1 MIILMLM
8 ILGGFYVTF
17 SNMPVF
23 IRWLSWCSQA
33 RFGFTAMVVNEFRGR
48 VFECAPEGN
57 HARYGTECP
66 VRGEDIIAAL
76 EMDDLSVGQCLLALA
91 LMQCGLRIL
100 AYVAMVV
107 NFTRLK
113 Q

>member
-1 MIILMLM
+1 
-8 ILGGFYVTF
+8 
-17 SNMPVF
+17 
-23 IRWLSWCSQA
+23 
-33 RFGFTAMVVNEFRGR
+33 MVVNEFRGR